1 MNKFISIMPL
11 ACLLLAACGSDN
23 DNTMT
28 ETPVTPPSPPTPAPT
43 QYEFKI
49 TALNLTNAQP
59 LSPLGA
65 ALHTS
70 GQFWEIGEMASEALE
85 KLAEG
90 GDNSGLLGLSVVNA
104 SVSGDAP
111 LGPGA
116 MTELMLTTTSLTDQK
131 ISLISMMVNTNDGFT
146 GLNSIDVSQMA
157 VGDYT
162 KMNTHGYDSGTEA
175 NSESSG
181 SMPGPADGGEGFNA
195 LRDDIDKVAMHPGV
209 VSNDDGLS
217 SSVLTS
223 EHKFD
228 NPIMAVTIT
237 RVK

>member
-1 MNKFISIMPL
+1 MNKLTPIIPF

-23 DNTMT
+23 DDNMVT
-28 ETPVTPPSPPTPAPT
+28 TPVPPAPAPTPT
-43 QYEFKI
+43 QYEFKV

-65 ALHTS
+65 ALHTT
-70 GQFWEIGEMASEALE
+70 GQFWTIGEMASEELE

-104 SVSGDAP
+104 SASSDAP
-111 LGPGA
+111 LGPGS

-157 VGDYT
+157 VGDYA
-162 KMNTHGYDSGTEA
+162 KMNTRAYDSGTEA

-217 SSVLTS
+217 TSVLTS

-228 NPIMAVTIT
+228 NPLMAVTIT